1 METIK
6 FSEQDLINAIC
17 IHVASKRQIQPDQV
31 VVELVWDDDHGFSAD
46 IEVSQRQ
53 QILIEANL
61 IEAVR
66 FYLQTQLQRDP
77 YAASIEL
84 KLEDEE
90 GIIALASYTSY

>member
-17 IHVASKRQIQPDQV
+17 IQVASKRQIQPDQV
-31 VVELVWDDDHGFSAD
+31 MVELMWDEDLGFSAE
-46 IEVSQRQ
+46 IEVAGRQ

-66 FYLQTQLQRDP
+66 LYLQTQLQRDP
-77 YAASIEL
+77 YSASIEL
-84 KLEDEE
+84 VLDDDE
-90 GIIALASYTSY
+90 GIIVLVKYQ

>member
-17 IHVASKRQIQPDQV
+17 IHVASKRQLQPDQV
-31 VVELVWDDDHGFSAD
+31 IVELMWDEDHGFSAE

-66 FYLQTQLQRDP
+66 YYLQTVLQRDP

-84 KLEDEE
+84 VLDDEE
-90 GIIALASYTSY
+90 GIIALVRYHS